1 MAEDQLRPLIDAI
14 RSRLQAELET
24 HLGSLAETHS
34 HAIEEA
40 RRSADAAAEQ
50 RWAARLEQMRGEWDT
65 QRASEVAAAR
75 ADVERSLTAELERVR
90 AEAARLASDVT
101 VQARRELDAA
111 VAAERGRAQADLERA
126 YAELERAK
134 ADRERTLGDLER
146 AHGEL
151 ERAQGDLQRA
161 QTELQRAHDDL
172 ASRQADRAGTQ
183 ADLERLVVELQRA
196 QGDLQRTQAD
206 LATARADAESVRA
219 AAAAAQADTA
229 SAKADVTRI
238 QQDLQ
243 RTRDDLQ
250 RSQAQYEEARAQA
263 AAAGAHAGRELATS
277 ATSDAEHA
285 HRSHARV
292 ASSATVATV
301 ERSGALLDA
310 LHEIDRSTSL
320 SDALAAVVRG
330 AARAAP
336 RVALFIVNGVVLQ
349 EWPVDG
355 VPSVGAGQF
364 SADGDEAGFLADVV
378 RTGEIRSLDG
388 TNGSGPPAFAGLAVG
403 GQAIAVPF
411 VLGGHPVAVLY
422 ADGSGGRPTES
433 WRETVEILGRHASA
447 FLGYLTVL
455 RTAEALKLI
464 AAESGNGDGHAID
477 DDQHG
482 ARRYARLL
490 MSEIKMYNDG
500 AVRAGRERRDLLQ
513 RLKPEIDRARQM
525 YEARIAPSQ
534 GRDFYFQQ
542 ELVQTLA
549 DGDSSLL
556 G

>member
-24 HLGSLAETHS
+24 HLGSLTETHS
-34 HAIEEA
+34 HAVEEA

-65 QRASEVAAAR
+65 RRASDVAAAR
-75 ADVERSLTAELERVR
+75 ADVERTLTAELERVR
-90 AEAARLASDVT
+90 AEAAHLASDAA
-101 VQARRELDAA
+101 VQARRDLDEA
-111 VAAERGRAQADLERA
+111 VAAERSRAQADRERNSGDLA
-126 YAELERAK
+126 RAHDELERA
-134 ADRERTLGDLER
+134 R
-146 AHGEL
+146 A
-151 ERAQGDLQRA
+151 DLQRA

-172 ASRQADRAGTQ
+172 ASRQADRARMQ
-183 ADLERLVVELQRA
+183 ADLDRLVAELQRA
-196 QGDLQRTQAD
+196 QGDLQRAQAD
-206 LATARADAESVRA
+206 LATARADAESVQA

-238 QQDLQ
+238 QHDLQ
-243 RTRDDLQ
+243 RTRDDLE
-250 RSQAQYEEARAQA
+250 RSQAQFEEARAQA
-263 AAAGAHAGRELATS
+263 AAAGTNAGRELAAS
-277 ATSDAEHA
+277 ATADAGRAQPGHA
-285 HRSHARV
+285 AV
-292 ASSATVATV
+292 PSSATIGTA

-310 LHEIDRSTSL
+310 LHEIDQATSL

-330 AARAAP
+330 AARTVP
-336 RVALFIVNGVVLQ
+336 RVALFIVNGGVLQ

-364 SADGDEAGFLADVV
+364 SADGEEAGFLADVL
-378 RTGEIRSLDG
+378 RTREIQSLDG
-388 TNGSGPPAFAGLAVG
+388 TYGSGPPAFAGLARG

-411 VLGGHPVAVLY
+411 VLGGHSVAVLY
-422 ADGSGGRPTES
+422 ADEGSGGRPIES

-447 FLGYLTVL
+447 FLGYLTVV
-455 RTAEALKLI
+455 RTAEAVKLI

-525 YEARIAPSQ
+525 YEARIAESQ
-534 GRDFYFQQ
+534 ARDFYFQQ